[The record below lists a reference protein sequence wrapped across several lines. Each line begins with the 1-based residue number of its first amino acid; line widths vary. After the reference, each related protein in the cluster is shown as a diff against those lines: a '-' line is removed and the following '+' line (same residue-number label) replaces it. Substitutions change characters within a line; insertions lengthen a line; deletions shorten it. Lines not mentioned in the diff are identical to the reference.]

1 MTLYEASYQL
11 GSYQAL
17 ASMMRDKI
25 RDLSVADNDFDRA
38 WATRNLM
45 QLAEQ
50 YDEAHARFE
59 KQDAAA

>member
-17 ASMMRDKI
+17 AAMMRDKI
-25 RDLSVADNDFDRA
+25 RDLAAADNDFDRA

-50 YDEAHARFE
+50 YDEARAGFE
-59 KQDAAA
+59 KEAAAA